1 MLKRI
6 GAPLWLT
13 LMFSLAAALFVTPAS
28 AQVEEPLGI
37 GLEGFPY
44 PYPVRF
50 LPLVQEGEKLRMGFM
65 DVSPEGEANGRTVLL
80 LHGRNF
86 PSSYWQGV
94 IKTLTASGNRV
105 IVPDQIGF
113 GKSTKPTFDLHFDD
127 LARNT
132 AAILDELGVEKV
144 DIVGHSMGGMLGV
157 RFARTYPE
165 RVERIVFAAP
175 IGLEDYRL
183 YVPPA
188 PLDRLIEIETKVT
201 AESFR
206 RQLVTA
212 YSVTLPPEALDPY
225 VEARTRIRGSA
236 DYPRW
241 LRAFASSG
249 QMIWREPVVHD
260 IPLLPQ
266 PVLFVMGENDHLAPG
281 RNAAPEAV
289 RAEIRARLLA
299 GVDRRAAFG
308 QPGRSRG
315 RSRHRLGGRRFRFQ
329 GHPAELAGRRAHPA
343 SPALSTGRP
352 DRRRGL

>member
-1 MLKRI
+1 MVKRCGTPI
-6 GAPLWLT
+6 WAVLLLAVMAPL
-13 LMFSLAAALFVTPAS
+13 FAASGS
-28 AQVEEPLGI
+28 AGAEEPLGI

-50 LPLVQEGEKLRMGFM
+50 LPLSQEGEKLRMAFM
-65 DVSPEGEANGRTVLL
+65 EIAPEGEANGRTVLL

-94 IKTLTASGNRV
+94 IKELTASGNRV

-132 AAILDELGVEKV
+132 AALLDELGIEKV
-144 DIVGHSMGGMLGV
+144 DIVGHSLGGMLSV
-157 RFARTYPE
+157 RFARTFPD
-165 RVERIVFAAP
+165 RVERIVLAAP
-175 IGLEDYRL
+175 IGLEDYRV

-188 PLDRLIEIETKVT
+188 PLERMIETEANVT

-206 RQLVTA
+206 RQLMTA
-212 YSVTLPPEALDPY
+212 YSLTLPPEALDPY

-241 LRAFASSG
+241 LRAFANSG
-249 QMIWREPVVHD
+249 QMVWREPVVHE

-281 RNAAPEAV
+281 RDAAPEAV
-289 RAEIRARLLA
+289 RAEMGQNTKLAQDLA
-299 GVDRRAAFG
+299 GKMK
-308 QPGRSRG
+308 QGRVEVLQG
-315 RSRHRLGGRRFRFQ
+315 IGHLVHLEAPRRFNDAVQRFLS
-329 GHPAELAGRRAHPA
+329 EGR
-343 SPALSTGRP
+343 
-352 DRRRGL
+352 